1 MNKEQL
7 SQRIGNMDDR
17 LVVQAEHVPSYGR
30 QRRSSL
36 RRKIAGI
43 AAVIVLMA
51 CSGAVGALAF
61 SRETV
66 REVPAQQET
75 VELTGIG
82 VTVLLPDSWA
92 GQYEVVQDSFLP
104 YNSAMWEFCAKS
116 VYEDETFYRG
126 SLFTVFQ
133 YADYSMSAEEFA
145 QSGLAGIGRYLE
157 VHGGVVGV
165 VTLAGFNCLP
175 PAGKTAVVICSRA
188 LQNVPAHGKTALPCN
203 KQGGLFRSWNRG
215 GPPA

>member
-7 SQRIGNMDDR
+7 SRRIGNMDDR
-17 LVVQAEHVPSYGR
+17 LVAQAEHMPNYGR
-30 QRRSSL
+30 QRRSGL

-66 REVPAQQET
+66 TEVPAQQET
-75 VELTGIG
+75 VELAGIG
-82 VTVLLPDSWA
+82 VTVLLPDSWV
-92 GQYEVVQDSFLP
+92 GKYEVVQDSFLP

-116 VYEDETFYRG
+116 VYEDGTSYRG

-145 QSGLAGIGRYLE
+145 QSGLAGIGQYLFATEDATYAVMYAGDVQYDPDNAAQQETWYALSQTVQE
-157 VHGGVVGV
+157 VRFVI
-165 VTLAGFNCLP
+165 AP
-175 PAGKTAVVICSRA
+175 MAV
-188 LQNVPAHGKTALPCN
+188 
-203 KQGGLFRSWNRG
+203 
-215 GPPA
+215 

>member
-7 SQRIGNMDDR
+7 SQRIGNIDDR
-17 LVVQAEHVPSYGR
+17 LVAQAEHMPNYGR
-30 QRRSSL
+30 QRRSGL

-75 VELTGIG
+75 VELAGIG
-82 VTVLLPDSWA
+82 VTVLLPDSWV
-92 GQYEVVQDSFLP
+92 GKYEVVQDSFLP
-104 YNSAMWEFCAKS
+104 YNSTMWEFCAKS
-116 VYEDETFYRG
+116 VYEDGTFYRG

-145 QSGLAGIGRYLE
+145 QSGLAGIGQYLFATEDATYAVMYAGDVQYDPDNAAQQETWYALSQTVQE
-157 VHGGVVGV
+157 VRFVI
-165 VTLAGFNCLP
+165 AP
-175 PAGKTAVVICSRA
+175 MAV
-188 LQNVPAHGKTALPCN
+188 
-203 KQGGLFRSWNRG
+203 
-215 GPPA
+215 

>member
-7 SQRIGNMDDR
+7 SQRIGSMDDR
-17 LVVQAEHVPSYGR
+17 LVAQAEHVPNYGR
-30 QRRSSL
+30 QRRSGL

-66 REVPAQQET
+66 TEVPAQQET
-75 VELTGIG
+75 VELAGIG
-82 VTVLLPDSWA
+82 VTVLLPDGWV
-92 GQYEVVQDSFLP
+92 GKYEVVQDSFLP

-116 VYEDETFYRG
+116 VYEDGTFYRG

-145 QSGLAGIGRYLE
+145 QSGLAGIGQYLFATEDATYAVMYAGDVQYDPDNAAQQETWYALSQTVQE
-157 VHGGVVGV
+157 VR
-165 VTLAGFNCLP
+165 F
-175 PAGKTAVVICSRA
+175 VIA
-188 LQNVPAHGKTALPCN
+188 PMAA
-203 KQGGLFRSWNRG
+203 
-215 GPPA
+215 

>member
-7 SQRIGNMDDR
+7 SQQIGNMDDR
-17 LVVQAEHVPSYGR
+17 LVAQAEHMPNYGR
-30 QRRSSL
+30 QRRSGL

-66 REVPAQQET
+66 TEVPAQQET
-75 VELTGIG
+75 VELAGIG
-82 VTVLLPDSWA
+82 VTVLLPDSWV
-92 GQYEVVQDSFLP
+92 GKYEVVQDSFLP

-116 VYEDETFYRG
+116 VYEDGTFYRG

-145 QSGLAGIGRYLE
+145 QSGLAGIGQYLFATEDATYAVMYAGDVQYDPDNAAQQETWYALSQTVQE
-157 VHGGVVGV
+157 VRFVI
-165 VTLAGFNCLP
+165 AP
-175 PAGKTAVVICSRA
+175 MAV
-188 LQNVPAHGKTALPCN
+188 
-203 KQGGLFRSWNRG
+203 
-215 GPPA
+215 

>member
-17 LVVQAEHVPSYGR
+17 LVAQAEHVPNYGR
-30 QRRSSL
+30 QRRSGL

-66 REVPAQQET
+66 TEVAAQQET
-75 VELTGIG
+75 VELAGIG
-82 VTVLLPDSWA
+82 VTVLLPDSWV
-92 GQYEVVQDSFLP
+92 GKYEVVQDSFLP

-116 VYEDETFYRG
+116 VYEDGTFYRG

-145 QSGLAGIGRYLE
+145 QSGLAGIGQYLFATEDATYAVMYAGDVQYDPDNAAQQETWYALSQTVQE
-157 VHGGVVGV
+157 VRFVI
-165 VTLAGFNCLP
+165 AP
-175 PAGKTAVVICSRA
+175 MAV
-188 LQNVPAHGKTALPCN
+188 
-203 KQGGLFRSWNRG
+203 
-215 GPPA
+215 

>member
-17 LVVQAEHVPSYGR
+17 LVAQAEHMPNYGR
-30 QRRSSL
+30 QRRSGL

-66 REVPAQQET
+66 TEVPAQQET
-75 VELTGIG
+75 VELAGIG
-82 VTVLLPDSWA
+82 VTVLLPDSWV
-92 GQYEVVQDSFLP
+92 GKYEVVQDSFLP

-116 VYEDETFYRG
+116 VYEDGTFYRG

-133 YADYSMSAEEFA
+133 YADYSMSAEEFD
-145 QSGLAGIGRYLE
+145 QSGLAGIGQYLFATEDATYAVMYAGDVQYDPDNAAQQETWYALSQTVQE
-157 VHGGVVGV
+157 VRFVI
-165 VTLAGFNCLP
+165 AP
-175 PAGKTAVVICSRA
+175 MAV
-188 LQNVPAHGKTALPCN
+188 
-203 KQGGLFRSWNRG
+203 
-215 GPPA
+215 

>member
-17 LVVQAEHVPSYGR
+17 LVAQAEHVPNYGR
-30 QRRSSL
+30 QRRSGL

-66 REVPAQQET
+66 TEVPAQQET
-75 VELTGIG
+75 VELAGIG
-82 VTVLLPDSWA
+82 VTVLLPNSWA
-92 GQYEVVQDSFLP
+92 GKYEVVQDSFLP

-116 VYEDETFYRG
+116 VYEDGTFYRG

-145 QSGLAGIGRYLE
+145 QSGLAGIGQYLFATEDATYAVMYAGDVQYDPDNAAQQETWYALSQTVQE
-157 VHGGVVGV
+157 VRFVI
-165 VTLAGFNCLP
+165 AP
-175 PAGKTAVVICSRA
+175 MAV
-188 LQNVPAHGKTALPCN
+188 
-203 KQGGLFRSWNRG
+203 
-215 GPPA
+215 

>member
-17 LVVQAEHVPSYGR
+17 LVAQAEHVPNYGR
-30 QRRSSL
+30 QRRSGL

-66 REVPAQQET
+66 TEVPAQQET
-75 VELTGIG
+75 VELAGIG

-92 GQYEVVQDSFLP
+92 GKYEVVQDSFLP

-116 VYEDETFYRG
+116 VYEDGTFYRG

-145 QSGLAGIGRYLE
+145 QSGLAGIGQYLFATEDATYAVMYAGDVQYDPDNAAQQETWYALSQTVKE
-157 VHGGVVGV
+157 VRFVI
-165 VTLAGFNCLP
+165 AP
-175 PAGKTAVVICSRA
+175 MAV
-188 LQNVPAHGKTALPCN
+188 
-203 KQGGLFRSWNRG
+203 
-215 GPPA
+215 

>member
-17 LVVQAEHVPSYGR
+17 LVAQAEHMPNYGR
-30 QRRSSL
+30 QRRSGL

-61 SRETV
+61 RRETV
-66 REVPAQQET
+66 TEVPAQQET
-75 VELTGIG
+75 VELAGIG
-82 VTVLLPDSWA
+82 VTVLLPDSWV
-92 GQYEVVQDSFLP
+92 GKYEVVQDSFLP

-116 VYEDETFYRG
+116 VYEDGTFYRG

-145 QSGLAGIGRYLE
+145 QSGLAGIGQYLFATEDATYAVMYAGDVQYDPDNAAQQETWYALSQTVQE
-157 VHGGVVGV
+157 VRFVI
-165 VTLAGFNCLP
+165 AP
-175 PAGKTAVVICSRA
+175 MAV
-188 LQNVPAHGKTALPCN
+188 
-203 KQGGLFRSWNRG
+203 
-215 GPPA
+215 

>member
-17 LVVQAEHVPSYGR
+17 LVAQAEHVPNYGR
-30 QRRSSL
+30 QRRSGL

-51 CSGAVGALAF
+51 CSGVAGALAF

-66 REVPAQQET
+66 QEVPAQQET
-75 VELTGIG
+75 VELADID

-92 GQYEVVQDSFLP
+92 GQYEVVRDSFLP
-104 YNSAMWEFCAKS
+104 YNSAMWEFCVKS
-116 VYEDETFYRG
+116 VYEDESFYRG

-145 QSGLAGIGRYLE
+145 QSGLAGIGQYLFATE
-157 VHGGVVGV
+157 SATYAVMY
-165 VTLAGFNCLP
+165 AGDVQYD
-175 PAGKTAVVICSRA
+175 PANAAQQEAWYALSQTMQDVRFVIA
-188 LQNVPAHGKTALPCN
+188 PMAE
-203 KQGGLFRSWNRG
+203 
-215 GPPA
+215 

>member
-17 LVVQAEHVPSYGR
+17 LVAQAEHVPNYGR
-30 QRRSSL
+30 QRRSGL

-66 REVPAQQET
+66 TEVPAQQET
-75 VELTGIG
+75 VELAGIG
-82 VTVLLPDSWA
+82 VTVLLPDGWV
-92 GQYEVVQDSFLP
+92 GKYEVVQDSFLP

-116 VYEDETFYRG
+116 VYEDGTFYRG

-145 QSGLAGIGRYLE
+145 QSGLAGIGQYLFATEDATYAVMYAGDVQYDPDNAAQQETWYALSQTVQE
-157 VHGGVVGV
+157 VR
-165 VTLAGFNCLP
+165 F
-175 PAGKTAVVICSRA
+175 VITPMA
-188 LQNVPAHGKTALPCN
+188 A
-203 KQGGLFRSWNRG
+203 
-215 GPPA
+215 

>member
-17 LVVQAEHVPSYGR
+17 LVAQAEHMPNYGR
-30 QRRSSL
+30 QRRSGL

-66 REVPAQQET
+66 TEVPAQQET
-75 VELTGIG
+75 VELAGIG
-82 VTVLLPDSWA
+82 VTVLLPDGWV
-92 GQYEVVQDSFLP
+92 GKYEVVQDSFLP

-116 VYEDETFYRG
+116 VYEDGTFYRG

-145 QSGLAGIGRYLE
+145 QSGLAGIGQYLFATEDATYAVMYAGDVQYDPDNAAQQETWYALSQTVQE
-157 VHGGVVGV
+157 VR
-165 VTLAGFNCLP
+165 F
-175 PAGKTAVVICSRA
+175 VIA
-188 LQNVPAHGKTALPCN
+188 PMAA
-203 KQGGLFRSWNRG
+203 
-215 GPPA
+215 

>member
-17 LVVQAEHVPSYGR
+17 LVAQAEHVPNYGR
-30 QRRSSL
+30 QRRSGL

-66 REVPAQQET
+66 TEVPAQQET
-75 VELTGIG
+75 VELAGIG
-82 VTVLLPDSWA
+82 VTVLLPDGWV
-92 GQYEVVQDSFLP
+92 GKYEVVQDSFLP

-116 VYEDETFYRG
+116 VYEDGTFYRG

-145 QSGLAGIGRYLE
+145 QSGLAGIGQYLFATEDATYAVMYAGDVQYDPDNAAQQETWYALSQTVQE
-157 VHGGVVGV
+157 VR
-165 VTLAGFNCLP
+165 F
-175 PAGKTAVVICSRA
+175 VIA
-188 LQNVPAHGKTALPCN
+188 PMAA
-203 KQGGLFRSWNRG
+203 
-215 GPPA
+215 

>member
-7 SQRIGNMDDR
+7 SQRIGSMDDR
-17 LVVQAEHVPSYGR
+17 LVAQAEHVPNYGR
-30 QRRSSL
+30 QRRSGL

-66 REVPAQQET
+66 TEVPAQQET
-75 VELTGIG
+75 VELAGIG

-92 GQYEVVQDSFLP
+92 GKYEVVQDSFLP

-116 VYEDETFYRG
+116 VYEDGTFYRG

-145 QSGLAGIGRYLE
+145 QSGLAGIGQYLFATEDATYAVMYAGDVQYDPDNAAQQETWYALSQTVQE
-157 VHGGVVGV
+157 VR
-165 VTLAGFNCLP
+165 F
-175 PAGKTAVVICSRA
+175 VIA
-188 LQNVPAHGKTALPCN
+188 PMAA
-203 KQGGLFRSWNRG
+203 
-215 GPPA
+215 

>member
-1 MNKEQL
+1 MNEEQL

-17 LVVQAEHVPSYGR
+17 LVAQAEHVPNYGR
-30 QRRSSL
+30 QRRSGL

-66 REVPAQQET
+66 TEVPAQQET
-75 VELTGIG
+75 VELAGIG

-92 GQYEVVQDSFLP
+92 GKYEVVQDSFLP

-116 VYEDETFYRG
+116 VYEDGTFYRG

-145 QSGLAGIGRYLE
+145 QSGLAGIGQYLFATEDATYAVMYAGDVQYDPDNAAQQETWYALSQTVQE
-157 VHGGVVGV
+157 VR
-165 VTLAGFNCLP
+165 F
-175 PAGKTAVVICSRA
+175 VIA
-188 LQNVPAHGKTALPCN
+188 PMAA
-203 KQGGLFRSWNRG
+203 
-215 GPPA
+215 

>member
-17 LVVQAEHVPSYGR
+17 LVAQAEHMPNYGR
-30 QRRSSL
+30 QRRSGL

-66 REVPAQQET
+66 TEVPAQQET
-75 VELTGIG
+75 VELAGIG
-82 VTVLLPDSWA
+82 VTVLLPDSWV
-92 GQYEVVQDSFLP
+92 GKYEVVQDSFLP

-116 VYEDETFYRG
+116 VYEDGTFYRG

-133 YADYSMSAEEFA
+133 YADDSMSAEEFA
-145 QSGLAGIGRYLE
+145 QSGLAGIGQYLFATEDATYAVMYAGDVQYDPDNAAQQETWYALSQTVQE
-157 VHGGVVGV
+157 VRFVI
-165 VTLAGFNCLP
+165 AP
-175 PAGKTAVVICSRA
+175 MAV
-188 LQNVPAHGKTALPCN
+188 
-203 KQGGLFRSWNRG
+203 
-215 GPPA
+215 